1 MNGTAAS
8 TATIPLAGCT
18 RGETDVFHEHWL
30 SRDGELQTGSRRSI
44 QTTSGRCGAF
54 SYTCV
59 LTVQMHFVN
68 GEAEVRKDDFACSDS
83 LGG

>member
-1 MNGTAAS
+1 MNGTTAS
-8 TATIPLAGCT
+8 TASIPLFGCT
-18 RGETDVFHEHWL
+18 TGETNVFHEHWL
-30 SRDGELQTGSRRSI
+30 SKDGELQTESRRSI
-44 QTTSGRCGAF
+44 QSTSAGVARW

-68 GEAEVRKDDFACSDS
+68 GEAEVRKDDFVCTDS